1 MDVGNNKDIDFN
13 AVLSWILSFIATDRE
28 PWNQYIVIIFK
39 QSRNVRL
46 RLSRLYWSS
55 WKASKAKHQINNRHI
70 NSAGLEPSILTPYS
84 WWHLD
89 MILILWWNYYSL
101 GAGATDLLVEWEDM
115 FPYWG
120 PIANISAKWATA
132 ARQYI
137 WYLYLVPG
145 IPTQSQRSPHC
156 YRCPSSQI
164 EFFPILFPLPGPVS
178 HFCVTGGERERPRSD
193 SSHSGASPSCSEVLI
208 CSSLRWHFDNIF
220 FTILFFPVTIFSYA
234 SSSSEFR
241 YELSLQACS

>member
-1 MDVGNNKDIDFN
+1 MAMDVGNNKDIDFN

-55 WKASKAKHQINNRHI
+55 WKASKAKHHINNRHI

-164 EFFPILFPLPGPVS
+164 FPHSFPLTWTSVTFLCDRRRKRTASEWFLSSRWFSFILRSPHMLIPPLTFWQYLLYNPFFPGHNF
-178 HFCVTGGERERPRSD
+178 
-193 SSHSGASPSCSEVLI
+193 
-208 CSSLRWHFDNIF
+208 
-220 FTILFFPVTIFSYA
+220 
-234 SSSSEFR
+234 
-241 YELSLQACS
+241 